1 MFEFIEEKSLDDEY
15 FPLKVTNDLNVK
27 DVMDTWT
34 KQMGLPYI
42 NVSVDDSGK
51 IVTVEQ
57 RRFLADSSA
66 AFNSSASQFR

>member
-1 MFEFIEEKSLDDEY
+1 MHGKVLEMDKY
-15 FPLKVTNDLNVK
+15 FPLKVTNDLSVK

-57 RRFLADSSA
+57 RRFLADANA
-66 AFNSSASQFR
+66 ASNSNASQFR